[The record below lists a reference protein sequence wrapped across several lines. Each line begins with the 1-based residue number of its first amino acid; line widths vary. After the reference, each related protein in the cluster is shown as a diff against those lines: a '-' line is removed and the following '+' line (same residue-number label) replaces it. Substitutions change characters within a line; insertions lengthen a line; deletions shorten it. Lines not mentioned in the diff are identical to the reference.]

1 MSEYSEFWSK
11 TQDGK
16 YYINNYRFKRFLEEN
31 NYFKNCPNKNSSFNL
46 IQKDGIFLNIVNE
59 IDIKDFILDYI
70 QENDFNENVFNLI
83 TSKYLFFDL

>member
-46 IQKDGIFLNIVNE
+46 IQKDGIFLN
-59 IDIKDFILDYI
+59 
-70 QENDFNENVFNLI
+70 
-83 TSKYLFFDL
+83 TTT